1 MLVGTYT
8 DSGSKGIYSYSFD
21 EATGEL
27 YPLTVTEIANPSF
40 MAVTPDNKTV
50 FAVTEQQSGASVSS
64 FDYDAS
70 KGSLELKDCRPTFGK
85 DPCHV
90 FFLGNEVTLKDVWA
104 KERLRNSMRK
114 VLILSVRKDHIFIHH
129 KSRRMVN
136 TCLSLI

>member
-1 MLVGTYT
+1 MKRLSIILPILLACAACTKEPSGLTMLVGTYT

-21 EATGEL
+21 EATGEFS
-27 YPLTVTEIANPSF
+27 PLTVTEIANPSF

-90 FFLGNEVTLKDVWA
+90 FFLGNEVVAT
-104 KERLRNSMRK
+104 NYS
-114 VLILSVRKDHIFIHH
+114 S
-129 KSRRMVN
+129 
-136 TCLSLI
+136 